1 MESNN
6 IPFVPFNSISLRSE
20 FSLSMLNTN
29 YKLTILTTH
38 DFNVVQISITSPRS
52 RLLLILKERFYVT
65 DKYHINEAIPK
76 EP

>member
-29 YKLTILTTH
+29 YKLTILTL
-38 DFNVVQISITSPRS
+38 FKF
-52 RLLLILKERFYVT
+52 LLRRQDLVFY
-65 DKYHINEAIPK
+65 
-76 EP
+76 